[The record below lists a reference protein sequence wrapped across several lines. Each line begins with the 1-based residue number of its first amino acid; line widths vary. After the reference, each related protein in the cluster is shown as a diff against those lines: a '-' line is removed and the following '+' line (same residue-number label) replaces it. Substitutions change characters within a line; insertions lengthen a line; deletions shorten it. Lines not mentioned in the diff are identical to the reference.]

1 MAAYSLG
8 AVTASSMIVT
18 ACATGAIIGAIS
30 GCVFILL
37 ILSAEKAHRLDKSLA
52 GHITG
57 LCSIP
62 AFIFG
67 GKWISSSLLSGVDLT
82 PFLNWYIALVVAVFV
97 LISAYPAV
105 AWIQRM
111 TQAPR

>member
-1 MAAYSLG
+1 M
-8 AVTASSMIVT
+8 VVT

-30 GCVFILL
+30 GAIFLLL
-37 ILSAEKAHRLDKSLA
+37 ILSAEKAVRSGKSPA
-52 GHITG
+52 WHITG

-82 PFLNWYIALVVAVFV
+82 PFLNWYIVLVLAVFS
-97 LISAYPAV
+97 LFSAYPAV
-105 AWIQRM
+105 AWIVRL
-111 TQAPR
+111 ARRPR